1 MFRMDKFFSVF
12 GKIVLIAVLLGGI
25 AYGAYTYGKMT
36 SPDAKPSAAST
47 TAAPTNAPAATDS
60 RLLPETKPE
69 PTKGSVAQ
77 ITAGLG
83 AESGLS
89 FTKYQIVPFPGWTPN
104 HVTTNEGTWTDTLT
118 LTKGSNT
125 LKIFQGATGGAMCL
139 YPGDAAFE
147 GPSSSYDSF
156 VAITTADNIT
166 LRRGTTMGGNGAT
179 KSYTMCQK
187 GTDAYGQPTVFGH
200 MSLTTALN
208 ADAAVISEADAMIS
222 SLKKV
227 Q

>member
-1 MFRMDKFFSVF
+1 MDKFFALF
-12 GKIVLIAVLLGGI
+12 GKVVLVVVVLGGI
-25 AYGAYTYGKMT
+25 AYGAFTYGKMT
-36 SPDAKPSAAST
+36 SPDAKPTAAST
-47 TAAPTNAPAATDS
+47 TAQPTSSPAATDS
-60 RLLPETKPE
+60 GLMPEKSPESTKTMTSP
-69 PTKGSVAQ
+69 

-89 FTKYQIVPFPGWTPN
+89 FTKYQIVPSTGWTPS

-118 LTKGSNT
+118 LSKGTST

-156 VAITTADNIT
+156 VAITTADTIA
-166 LRRGTTMGGNGAT
+166 LRRGTTAGGNGTT
-179 KSYTMCQK
+179 KTYTMCQK
-187 GTDAYGQPTVFGH
+187 GADAYGQPTVFGH

-208 ADAAVISEADAMIS
+208 ADPAVIVEADAMIS
-222 SLKKV
+222 SLKKI